1 VPGLTPITKTC
12 IPRPDVLSGGLADNH
27 FAAQLDQ
34 VVRNPAGYPIYGDPD
49 DFFAITY
56 PTSGLRQLLSRTFG
70 RLSGAKVEGA
80 EHGVIRSA
88 TSFGGGKTHSLMAVY
103 HLTRGARPSNLTEFV
118 DPSLL
123 PQSCRVA
130 AVVADTLDPENG
142 LLTNGIRTWTLW
154 GEIAAQLG
162 PEAYAQLKAS
172 DEGRTAPGKATW
184 EAIVGDQPTV
194 FIIDEIAHHLRQL
207 TSSGNPDV
215 RRMAQAIPPFLKSLF
230 ELAAG
235 NPKVVVIIT
244 LATQADAYGRETEEL
259 TELMN
264 GAEGE
269 FQGALADTQSLLAR
283 TVSVIK
289 PAEDA
294 EIVEILKRRLFAEID
309 GSAASEA
316 AGAYKAYYED
326 LAGRGEI
333 FSGGAEQPATYGD
346 LVARSYPFH
355 PELVRVLDK
364 RIGSISNFNRAR
376 GALKLLAEVVAG
388 VWQDKRDVEI
398 LNVADVDFRRSAV
411 LSHLTVGIDRPDF
424 EQVARVDFVGPNS
437 HAATVDATR
446 FAGHAPYATRAC
458 TTVFCHSLELVR
470 TAGATRSDYLLGS
483 LRIGDDPTVIGEAL
497 AEVERIAWHLAWDG
511 SRWRFMTEPNANA
524 IVAEE
529 MRNVPNSRVISELE
543 ELIRKTFPTDGP
555 IKSIFFPSGPGSLPD
570 EAGLRLAILHHDD
583 LAVTGRSASEP
594 PSRLANL
601 LERAGVAEGIRTYR
615 NAQVFLLADEDAKDA
630 MRDRV
635 RASLAVDTI
644 VDDPKRMGQFSSD
657 VQKRL
662 RSAHGI
668 AKLES
673 RIAINRCYRHLYSP
687 SGDRSSA
694 YLHHTELP
702 PQQQGEAEKAQ
713 TRMILEALR
722 NEGKVRDTKPST
734 DYLRSKAWPRDG
746 QSVSTKD
753 VSDYFWRDHSTQLL
767 LDPTL
772 LRDAI
777 RDGVKNG
784 AWVYYDTRSTRAWT
798 SDGPPPAIE
807 ITSDAILYDAAEA
820 QRLGLT
826 KKPLTWDDL
835 DRALDDQ
842 ATGPQLR
849 AQLERKLG
857 REPDKAELLEVLA
870 RAAEGGAKARV
881 VVVVG
886 PADAAAVPIPA
897 AAIQGSTLDDIVV
910 LRPEAARDLGIAKLE
925 GELRPVEASGNAGVA
940 FQQLIDRIGDVGG
953 AKGIATL
960 SVTAGAEPGEGSRDL
975 SLLGKAIPMLPRL
988 APTVH
993 LDVALEFSGLTPGA
1007 TIRLTGSAVDY
1018 QRIEDAVLS
1027 LAKGASAVAGKLRLD
1042 FRWSDPMPLDSNDL
1056 IRIRKVMTDLSPG
1069 HLILRAELA

>member
-1 VPGLTPITKTC
+1 MPGLTPITKTC

>member
-1 VPGLTPITKTC
+1 VPGLSPITKTC
-12 IPRPDVLSGGLADNH
+12 TPREDVLGGGLADNH

-34 VVRNPAGYPIYGDPD
+34 VVRNPAGYPVYGDPNA
-49 DFFAITY
+49 FFAITY
-56 PTSGLRQLLSRTFG
+56 PTSGLRQLLTWTFG
-70 RLSGAKVEGA
+70 RISGAHIPGA
-80 EHGVIRSA
+80 EHGVIRLA
-88 TSFGGGKTHSLMAVY
+88 TSFGGGKTHGLMAVY
-103 HLTRGARPSNLTEFV
+103 HLARSARPNDLADFV
-118 DPSLL
+118 DPALV
-123 PQSCRVA
+123 PARCRVA

-142 LLTNGIRTWTLW
+142 LLTNGIRTHTLW
-154 GEIAAQLG
+154 GELAAQLG
-162 PEAYAQLKAS
+162 PDAYAQLKAS
-172 DEGRTAPGKATW
+172 DEGRTAPGKTTW
-184 EAIVGDQPTV
+184 ESIVGDEPTI

-207 TSSGNPDV
+207 TSSGNPEI
-215 RRMAQAIPPFLKSLF
+215 RRQAKAIPPFLKSLF

-244 LATQADAYGRETEEL
+244 LATRADAYGHETEEL
-259 TELMN
+259 AQLLDE
-264 GAEGE
+264 AQAE
-269 FQGALADTQSLLAR
+269 FQEALKDAQSVVSR
-283 TVSVIK
+283 TGTVIK

-294 EIVEILKRRLFAEID
+294 EIVQILKRRLFVSID
-309 GSAASEA
+309 SMAASEA
-316 AGAYKAYYED
+316 ASRYRTYYEE
-326 LAGRGEI
+326 LSVAGEQLG
-333 FSGGAEQPATYGD
+333 GGAEAPTTYSE
-346 LVARSYPFH
+346 LIKASYPFH

-364 RIGSISNFNRAR
+364 RIGSIGVFNRAR
-376 GALKLLAEVVAG
+376 GALKLLAEVVNG
-388 VWQDKRDVEI
+388 IWQADGDVDL
-398 LNVADVDFRRSAV
+398 LNVADIDFSRPAV
-411 LSHLTVGIDRPDF
+411 LSHLTIGIERPDY
-424 EQVARVDFVGPNS
+424 EPVARVDFVGADS
-437 HAATVDATR
+437 HAARVDATR
-446 FAGHAPYATRAC
+446 FAGRVPFATRAC
-458 TTVFCHSLELVR
+458 TTVFCHSLELLT
-470 TAGATRSDYLLGS
+470 TAGATRSDYLLGT
-483 LRIGDDPTVIGEAL
+483 LRAGDDATVIGEAL
-497 AEVERIAWHLAWDG
+497 AEVEKVAWHLAWDG
-511 SRWRFMTEPNANA
+511 SRWRFLTEPNANA

-555 IKSIFFPSGPGSLPD
+555 VKAIFFPSGPGALPD
-570 EAGLRLAILHHDD
+570 DASLRLVILHHDD

-615 NAQVFLLADEDAKDA
+615 NALVFLLADEDAKDA

-635 RASLAVDTI
+635 RAALAVDVI
-644 VDDPKRMGQFSSD
+644 VDDPKRIGQFSSE

-662 RSAHGI
+662 RSAHGT

-713 TRMILEALR
+713 TRTILEALR

-746 QSVSTKD
+746 LSVSTKD
-753 VSDYFWRDHSTQLL
+753 VAEYFWRDHSTQLL

-798 SDGPPPAIE
+798 SDGPPPGIE
-807 ITSDAILYDAAEA
+807 LISEAILYDPAEA

-835 DRALDDQ
+835 DRAFDQQ

-849 AQLERKLG
+849 AQLELTLG
-857 REPDKAELLEVLA
+857 REPDKAELLEVLS
-870 RAAEGGAKARV
+870 RVGEGGKSARV

-886 PADAAAVPIPA
+886 PATAGAIPLPAGAVA
-897 AAIQGSTLDDIVV
+897 GSTLDDVVV
-910 LRPEAARDLGIAKLE
+910 LRPEAARELGIALPE
-925 GELRPVEASGNAGVA
+925 AELRPVEASGIAGVA

-960 SVTAGAEPGEGSRDL
+960 SVTAGAEPGEGARDL
-975 SLLGKAIPMLPRL
+975 SLLGKAMPMLPRL
-988 APTVH
+988 SPTVH
-993 LDVALEFSGLTPGA
+993 LDVALEFTGLTPGA
-1007 TIRLTGSAVDY
+1007 TIRLSGSAADY
-1018 QRIEDAVLS
+1018 QRVEDAVLA
-1027 LAKGASAVAGKLRLD
+1027 LAKGASTAAGKLRLD
-1042 FRWSDPMPLDSNDL
+1042 FRWTDPVSVGSDDL
-1056 IRIRKVMTDLSPG
+1056 SRVRKVLTDLSPG
-1069 HLILRAELA
+1069 HIILRAELA